1 MHALSVS
8 LLRAKQLPVITN
20 GLGAS
25 PHAGSTCTIG
35 VVMVR
40 PLNRLPARLYFKLKP
55 DPNIHSFSSLRV
67 QRNTHGVSANP
78 DLSQAMAPSKQKR
91 THAALRAP
99 SAHRSASTSKPRFV
113 GDGQLVELGSICELV
128 MGQSPSSDTYNADGE
143 GLPFYQGNADFGE
156 KNPIPHVWCTEPKKV
171 AEKGDILI
179 SVRAP
184 IGAINIASE
193 QCCIGRGVAAIRP
206 RLDFISADFLMHQL
220 LASRKKLE
228 LMGTGS
234 TFKAVGKKALNGFAI
249 SVYPKGDQDIIADQL
264 DCIIQ
269 QIKATE
275 TQVVQLDQLVK
286 SRFVEM
292 FGELDTNPKGFQLT
306 CFDDLGTWTS
316 GGTPSRKNPS
326 YFTGEIDWY
335 SAGELNSLHLG
346 RSKERISLRAIEE
359 SSAKLVPPGSL
370 FVGMYDTAALKMG
383 ITTKESSSNQA
394 CANLVPNGIV
404 DLVWLYF
411 AIDQLKPSLLAKR
424 SGCRQKNLSLKKIKS
439 FMVPLPDLDSQQGFS
454 RFVAQVDKSRF
465 VRDHEMN
472 FR

>member
-1 MHALSVS
+1 
-8 LLRAKQLPVITN
+8 
-20 GLGAS
+20 
-25 PHAGSTCTIG
+25 
-35 VVMVR
+35 
-40 PLNRLPARLYFKLKP
+40 
-55 DPNIHSFSSLRV
+55 
-67 QRNTHGVSANP
+67 
-78 DLSQAMAPSKQKR
+78 
-91 THAALRAP
+91 
-99 SAHRSASTSKPRFV
+99 
-113 GDGQLVELGSICELV
+113 
-128 MGQSPSSDTYNADGE
+128 
-143 GLPFYQGNADFGE
+143 
-156 KNPIPHVWCTEPKKV
+156 
-171 AEKGDILI
+171 
-179 SVRAP
+179 
-184 IGAINIASE
+184 
-193 QCCIGRGVAAIRP
+193 
-206 RLDFISADFLMHQL
+206 
-220 LASRKKLE
+220 
-228 LMGTGS
+228 
-234 TFKAVGKKALNGFAI
+234 
-249 SVYPKGDQDIIADQL
+249 
-264 DCIIQ
+264 
-269 QIKATE
+269 
-275 TQVVQLDQLVK
+275 
-286 SRFVEM
+286 M

>member
-1 MHALSVS
+1 MS
-8 LLRAKQLPVITN
+8 
-20 GLGAS
+20 
-25 PHAGSTCTIG
+25 
-35 VVMVR
+35 
-40 PLNRLPARLYFKLKP
+40 
-55 DPNIHSFSSLRV
+55 
-67 QRNTHGVSANP
+67 
-78 DLSQAMAPSKQKR
+78 
-91 THAALRAP
+91 
-99 SAHRSASTSKPRFV
+99 SKPRFV
-113 GDGQLVELGSICELV
+113 GEKVKLGELISKAKVERCGNRSFPVYSMTMHDGIVEQSGRFKKTIASKDTSSYKVVKKNQLVVGFPIDEGVIYVQNHDQPGIMSPAYNVWDFDSDRILPAYLEFALHSP
-128 MGQSPSSDTYNADGE
+128 QSMAY
-143 GLPFYQGNADFGE
+143 Y
-156 KNPIPHVWCTEPKKV
+156 
-171 AEKGDILI
+171 AEKMRGTTARRRTLTGDALKNM
-179 SVRAP
+179 SVPVPSIEDQYAVVKTL
-184 IGAINIASE
+184 N
-193 QCCIGRGVAAIRP
+193 CIKSQLAATHQM
-206 RLDFISADFLMHQL
+206 LD
-220 LASRKKLE
+220 KL
-228 LMGTGS
+228 
-234 TFKAVGKKALNGFAI
+234 
-249 SVYPKGDQDIIADQL
+249 DH
-264 DCIIQ
+264 
-269 QIKATE
+269 
-275 TQVVQLDQLVK
+275 LVK

-465 VRDHEMN
+465 IAQQQIEKLQMLYDSLAQDY
-472 FR
+472 FGD

>member
-1 MHALSVS
+1 MS
-8 LLRAKQLPVITN
+8 
-20 GLGAS
+20 
-25 PHAGSTCTIG
+25 
-35 VVMVR
+35 
-40 PLNRLPARLYFKLKP
+40 
-55 DPNIHSFSSLRV
+55 
-67 QRNTHGVSANP
+67 
-78 DLSQAMAPSKQKR
+78 
-91 THAALRAP
+91 
-99 SAHRSASTSKPRFV
+99 SKPRFV
-113 GDGQLVELGSICELV
+113 GEKVRLGDV
-128 MGQSPSSDTYNADGE
+128 ATYVNGYAFKPSDYSDS
-143 GLPFYQGNADFGE
+143 GLPIVRIQNLTGNAYRTNRYEGTLPE
-156 KNPIPHVWCTEPKKV
+156 KFAIQD
-171 AEKGDILI
+171 GDILI
-179 SVRAP
+179 SWSASLGVFEWNQGPAWLNQHIFRVVFNKAM
-184 IGAINIASE
+184 IDKRFFVHQARFLIQKSQNLAHGATMKHLTKKVFETLPFLYLGLNNQITIAE
-193 QCCIGRGVAAIRP
+193 
-206 RLDFISADFLMHQL
+206 
-220 LASRKKLE
+220 
-228 LMGTGS
+228 
-234 TFKAVGKKALNGFAI
+234 
-249 SVYPKGDQDIIADQL
+249 QL
-264 DCIIQ
+264 DALDT
-269 QIKATE
+269 QINRAKR
-275 TQVVQLDQLVK
+275 QIRFLDNLAK

-465 VRDHEMN
+465 IAQQQIEKLQMLYDSLAQDY
-472 FR
+472 FGD

>member
-1 MHALSVS
+1 MS
-8 LLRAKQLPVITN
+8 
-20 GLGAS
+20 
-25 PHAGSTCTIG
+25 
-35 VVMVR
+35 
-40 PLNRLPARLYFKLKP
+40 
-55 DPNIHSFSSLRV
+55 
-67 QRNTHGVSANP
+67 
-78 DLSQAMAPSKQKR
+78 
-91 THAALRAP
+91 
-99 SAHRSASTSKPRFV
+99 SKPRFV
-113 GDGQLVELGSICELV
+113 GERVKLGDVLQVVNGKNQKAVKDENGQYPIYGSGGQMGWASSYICPADTVIIGRKGNINKPIYVSEPFWNVDTAFGLEAKPELLDARYLYHFCKH
-128 MGQSPSSDTYNADGE
+128 Y
-143 GLPFYQGNADFGE
+143 DFGKLNTTCTIPSLTR
-156 KNPIPHVWCTEPKKV
+156 KNIE
-171 AEKGDILI
+171 DILLRLP
-179 SVRAP
+179 SL
-184 IGAINIASE
+184 GGQKE
-193 QCCIGRGVAAIRP
+193 TAA
-206 RLDFISADFLMHQL
+206 
-220 LASRKKLE
+220 
-228 LMGTGS
+228 
-234 TFKAVGKKALNGFAI
+234 
-249 SVYPKGDQDIIADQL
+249 QL
-264 DCIIQ
+264 DSILKQIALAQ
-269 QIKATE
+269 QEIAG
-275 TQVVQLDQLVK
+275 LDSLVK

-465 VRDHEMN
+465 IAQQQIEKLQMLYDSLAQDY
-472 FR
+472 FGD

>member
-35 VVMVR
+35 VVTVR

-55 DPNIHSFSSLRV
+55 DPN
-67 QRNTHGVSANP
+67 NTFFFIFTCTTQYPWVLANLN
-78 DLSQAMAPSKQKR
+78 LSQAMAPSKKKR
-91 THAALRAP
+91 IHTVFRDS

-220 LASRKKLE
+220 LASQKKLE

-249 SVYPKGDQDIIADQL
+249 SIYPKGDQDIIADQL

-275 TQVVQLDQLVK
+275 TQVVKLDQLVK

>member
-35 VVMVR
+35 VVTVR

-55 DPNIHSFSSLRV
+55 DPN
-67 QRNTHGVSANP
+67 NTFFFIFTCTTQYPWMLANLS
-78 DLSQAMAPSKQKR
+78 LSQAMAPSKKKR
-91 THAALRAP
+91 THTVFRDS

-113 GDGQLVELGSICELV
+113 GEKVRLGDV
-128 MGQSPSSDTYNADGE
+128 ATYVNGYAFKPSDYSDS
-143 GLPFYQGNADFGE
+143 GLPIVRIQNLTGNAYRTNRYEGTLPE
-156 KNPIPHVWCTEPKKV
+156 KFAIQD
-171 AEKGDILI
+171 GDILI
-179 SVRAP
+179 SWSASLGVFEWNQGPAWLNQHIFRVVFNKAM
-184 IGAINIASE
+184 IDKRFFVHQARFLIQKSQNLAHGATMKHLTKKVFETLPFLYLGLNNQITIAE
-193 QCCIGRGVAAIRP
+193 
-206 RLDFISADFLMHQL
+206 
-220 LASRKKLE
+220 
-228 LMGTGS
+228 
-234 TFKAVGKKALNGFAI
+234 
-249 SVYPKGDQDIIADQL
+249 QL
-264 DCIIQ
+264 DALDT
-269 QIKATE
+269 QINRAKR
-275 TQVVQLDQLVK
+275 QIRFLDNLAK

>member
-8 LLRAKQLPVITN
+8 LLRAKQLPAITN

-35 VVMVR
+35 VVTVR

-55 DPNIHSFSSLRV
+55 DPN
-67 QRNTHGVSANP
+67 NTFFFIFTCTTQYPWVLANLS
-78 DLSQAMAPSKQKR
+78 LSQAMAPSKKKR
-91 THAALRAP
+91 THTVFRDS
-99 SAHRSASTSKPRFV
+99 SAHRSASTNKPRFV
-113 GDGQLVELGSICELV
+113 GEKVRLGDV
-128 MGQSPSSDTYNADGE
+128 ATYVNGYAFKPSDYSDS
-143 GLPFYQGNADFGE
+143 GLPIVRIQNLTGNAYRTNRYEGTLPE
-156 KNPIPHVWCTEPKKV
+156 KFAIQD
-171 AEKGDILI
+171 GDILI
-179 SVRAP
+179 SWSASLGVFEWNQGPAWLNQHIFRVVFNKAM
-184 IGAINIASE
+184 IDKRFFVHQARFLIQKSQNLAHGATMKHLTKKVFETLPFLYLGLNNQITIAE
-193 QCCIGRGVAAIRP
+193 
-206 RLDFISADFLMHQL
+206 
-220 LASRKKLE
+220 
-228 LMGTGS
+228 
-234 TFKAVGKKALNGFAI
+234 
-249 SVYPKGDQDIIADQL
+249 QL
-264 DCIIQ
+264 DALDT
-269 QIKATE
+269 QINRAKR
-275 TQVVQLDQLVK
+275 QIRFLDNLAK

>member
-1 MHALSVS
+1 MS
-8 LLRAKQLPVITN
+8 
-20 GLGAS
+20 
-25 PHAGSTCTIG
+25 
-35 VVMVR
+35 
-40 PLNRLPARLYFKLKP
+40 
-55 DPNIHSFSSLRV
+55 
-67 QRNTHGVSANP
+67 
-78 DLSQAMAPSKQKR
+78 
-91 THAALRAP
+91 
-99 SAHRSASTSKPRFV
+99 SKPRFV
-113 GDGQLVELGSICELV
+113 GEKVKLGEVISKAKVERCGNRSFPVYSMTMHDGIVEQSGRFKKTIASRDTSSYKVVKKNQLVVGFPIDEGVIYVQNHDQPGIMSPAYNVWDFDSDRILPAYLEFALHSP
-128 MGQSPSSDTYNADGE
+128 QSMAY
-143 GLPFYQGNADFGE
+143 Y
-156 KNPIPHVWCTEPKKV
+156 
-171 AEKGDILI
+171 AEKMRGTTARRRALTGDALKNMPVPVPSIEDQYAVIKTL
-179 SVRAP
+179 
-184 IGAINIASE
+184 N
-193 QCCIGRGVAAIRP
+193 CIKSQLAATQQM
-206 RLDFISADFLMHQL
+206 LD
-220 LASRKKLE
+220 K
-228 LMGTGS
+228 
-234 TFKAVGKKALNGFAI
+234 
-249 SVYPKGDQDIIADQL
+249 
-264 DCIIQ
+264 
-269 QIKATE
+269 
-275 TQVVQLDQLVK
+275 LDQLVK

-465 VRDHEMN
+465 IAQQQIEKLQMLYDSLAQDY
-472 FR
+472 FGD

>member
-1 MHALSVS
+1 MS
-8 LLRAKQLPVITN
+8 
-20 GLGAS
+20 
-25 PHAGSTCTIG
+25 
-35 VVMVR
+35 
-40 PLNRLPARLYFKLKP
+40 
-55 DPNIHSFSSLRV
+55 
-67 QRNTHGVSANP
+67 
-78 DLSQAMAPSKQKR
+78 
-91 THAALRAP
+91 
-99 SAHRSASTSKPRFV
+99 SKPRFV
-113 GDGQLVELGSICELV
+113 GERVKLGDVLQVVNGKNQKAVKDENGQYPIYGSGGQMGWASSYICPADTVIIGRKGNINKPIYVSEPFWNVDTAFGLVAKPELLDARYLYHFCKH
-128 MGQSPSSDTYNADGE
+128 Y
-143 GLPFYQGNADFGE
+143 DFGKLNTTCTIPSLTR
-156 KNPIPHVWCTEPKKV
+156 KNIE
-171 AEKGDILI
+171 DILLRLP
-179 SVRAP
+179 SL
-184 IGAINIASE
+184 GGQKE
-193 QCCIGRGVAAIRP
+193 TAA
-206 RLDFISADFLMHQL
+206 
-220 LASRKKLE
+220 
-228 LMGTGS
+228 
-234 TFKAVGKKALNGFAI
+234 
-249 SVYPKGDQDIIADQL
+249 QL
-264 DCIIQ
+264 DSILKQIALAQ
-269 QIKATE
+269 QEIAG
-275 TQVVQLDQLVK
+275 LDSLVK

-465 VRDHEMN
+465 IAQQQIEKLQMLYDSLAQDY
-472 FR
+472 FGD

>member
-1 MHALSVS
+1 MS
-8 LLRAKQLPVITN
+8 
-20 GLGAS
+20 
-25 PHAGSTCTIG
+25 
-35 VVMVR
+35 
-40 PLNRLPARLYFKLKP
+40 
-55 DPNIHSFSSLRV
+55 
-67 QRNTHGVSANP
+67 
-78 DLSQAMAPSKQKR
+78 
-91 THAALRAP
+91 
-99 SAHRSASTSKPRFV
+99 SKPRFV
-113 GDGQLVELGSICELV
+113 GEKVKLGELISKAKVERCGDRSFPVYSMTMHDGIVEQSGRFKKTIASRDTSSYKVVKKNQLVVGFPIDEGVIYVQNHEQPGIMSPAYNVWDFDSDRILPAYLEFVLHSP
-128 MGQSPSSDTYNADGE
+128 QSMAY
-143 GLPFYQGNADFGE
+143 Y
-156 KNPIPHVWCTEPKKV
+156 
-171 AEKGDILI
+171 AEKMRGTTARRRTLTGDALKNMPVPVPSIEDQYAVVKTL
-179 SVRAP
+179 
-184 IGAINIASE
+184 N
-193 QCCIGRGVAAIRP
+193 CIKSQLAATQQM
-206 RLDFISADFLMHQL
+206 LD
-220 LASRKKLE
+220 K
-228 LMGTGS
+228 
-234 TFKAVGKKALNGFAI
+234 
-249 SVYPKGDQDIIADQL
+249 
-264 DCIIQ
+264 
-269 QIKATE
+269 
-275 TQVVQLDQLVK
+275 LDQLVK

-454 RFVAQVDKSRF
+454 QFVAQVDKSRF
-465 VRDHEMN
+465 IAQQQIEKLQMLYDSLAQDY
-472 FR
+472 FGD